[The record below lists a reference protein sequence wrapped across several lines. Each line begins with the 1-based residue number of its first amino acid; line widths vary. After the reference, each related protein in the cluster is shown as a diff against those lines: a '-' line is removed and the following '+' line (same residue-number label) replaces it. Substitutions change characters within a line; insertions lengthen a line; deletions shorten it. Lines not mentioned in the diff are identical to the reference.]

1 MSNLDQYNK
10 KRDFSQTAEPQAKKE
25 KIKSAGQHFV
35 VQRHHASRLHYDFR
49 LEIDGALKSWAVPKG
64 PSLNPK
70 DKRLAVQVEDHPISY
85 GSFEGHIP
93 KGNYGAGTVS
103 IFDEG
108 TYIPLEVKSEK
119 DFLQQWKNG
128 NIKFTLKGK
137 ILKGDFALVRMNGA
151 DSDNWLLIKHKDE
164 FSSDKPF
171 DAEMLVSDSV
181 KAEGKD
187 FKKKTAKANTETVK
201 KKSQSIDDKQ
211 LKPMLAKL
219 SQSLPDS
226 HDWLFEKKF
235 DGFRSLYYALDSTK
249 KLISRNG
256 NLLNKKFPSI
266 LKDLENLSRA
276 CVLDG
281 EIVIENK
288 QGISQFQYLQSG
300 EPIQNN
306 LQLYYYVFDI
316 LYLDDVDLKSYALTE
331 RKEILRLLFSKH
343 KFQHIILVEEI
354 IPEDQDL
361 LAHAREQ
368 KWEGII
374 SKLKDSTYD
383 MGLRSEKW
391 LKIKIRNTQEA
402 IICGFTKPEGSRS
415 YFGALV
421 LGIKSGGQFK
431 YIGNCGTGF
440 NEEMLKSLSALF
452 KPLQTQTKPF
462 PKSEKIAKEKDVT
475 WLRPQ
480 LVCDVYFSEWTLDE
494 HLRHPVFK
502 GIRDDKSADE
512 TTKEEPANEV
522 SGKENR
528 VMDKEL
534 KFGKKTV
541 KLTNLDK
548 LYWPTEKI
556 SKGDLLDYYEKMAD
570 YILPYLKDKPI
581 SMNRFPNGIDKQSF
595 FQKDVDPD
603 KIPAWLKT
611 TEVFSESTSKTIDY
625 LLCNDLPSLL
635 YIVNLG
641 SIEINPWLSTYKKP
655 EKPQY
660 AVLDLD
666 PNGAEWEDIIDVAL
680 SCKEVLDRGN
690 IPGFIKTSGSSGLH
704 IFMNVAG
711 KYDYQVVRDFVQFIA
726 ELVHQM
732 HPETTS
738 LVRDPQKRKGLIYL
752 DYLQNKEGQTIVAP
766 YSVRP
771 KPNATV
777 STPVLWEEVNYDL
790 SIQDFHIFNVY
801 GRASSIE
808 DPWKDL
814 NSSKVDIKKTLS
826 NF

>member
-10 KRDFSQTAEPQAKKE
+10 KRDFSQTAEPKAVKG
-25 KIKSAGQHFV
+25 KINATQHHFV

-70 DKRLAVQVEDHPISY
+70 DKRLAVQVEDHPLSY
-85 GSFEGHIP
+85 GSFEGSIP
-93 KGNYGAGTVS
+93 EGNYGAGTVS

-108 TYIPLEVKSEK
+108 KYIPLEVKSDQE
-119 DFLQQWKNG
+119 FLKQWKNG
-128 NIKFTLKGK
+128 NIKFKLEGK
-137 ILKGDFALVRMNGA
+137 VLKGDFALVRMHTG
-151 DSDNWLLIKHKDE
+151 DDKNWLLIKHKDD
-164 FSSDKPF
+164 FSWDKPF
-171 DAEMLVSDSV
+171 DSEKLVSESI
-181 KAEGKD
+181 KKEGKD
-187 FKKKTAKANTETVK
+187 FKKKSDKTETVK
-201 KKSQSIDDKQ
+201 KKPLGLDDKNIQ
-211 LKPMLAKL
+211 PMLAKL
-219 SQSLPDS
+219 SQAIPDGK
-226 HDWLFEKKF
+226 DWLFEKKF
-235 DGFRSLYYALDSTK
+235 DGFRSLYFSQNGTK

-256 NLLNKKFPSI
+256 NLLSNKFPSI
-266 LKDLENLSRA
+266 LKDLEGLTRD
-276 CVLDG
+276 CILDG
-281 EIVIENK
+281 EIVIEDKNA
-288 QGISQFQYLQSG
+288 IAQFQYLQSG
-300 EPIQNN
+300 EPIPKN
-306 LQLYYYVFDI
+306 LNIYYYVFDI
-316 LYLDDVDLKSYALTE
+316 LYLDNNDLTAYSLLE
-331 RKEILRLLFSKH
+331 RKEILNLLIKKH
-343 KFQHIILVEEI
+343 NFQHIKLSAEI
-354 IPEDQDL
+354 KSPQKDL
-361 LAHAREQ
+361 LDYAREQ

-374 SKLKDSTYD
+374 AKRRDDPYG
-383 MGLRSEKW
+383 MGQRNGSW

-415 YFGALV
+415 HFGAIV
-421 LGIKSGGQFK
+421 LGIKTAGQLK

-440 NEEMLKSLSALF
+440 NEELLKSLNKLF
-452 KPLQTQTKPF
+452 KPLVTDVKPF
-462 PKSEKIAKEKDVT
+462 PKTEKIAKEKDVT
-475 WLRPQ
+475 WLRPE
-480 LVCDVYFSEWTLDE
+480 LVCDIYYSEWTRDE

-502 GIRDDKSADE
+502 GIREDKSVNE
-512 TTKEEPANEV
+512 TTKEEPE
-522 SGKENR
+522 KEDKI
-528 VMDKEL
+528 MDKEL
-534 KFGKKTV
+534 KFGKKTL

-556 SKGDLLDYYEKMAD
+556 SKGDLLDYYEKMGD

-581 SMNRFPNGIDKQSF
+581 SMNRFPNGIEAQSF

-611 TEVFSESTSKTIDY
+611 TEVFSESTYKTIDY

-641 SIEINPWLSTYKKP
+641 SIEINPWLSTYKNP

-666 PNGAEWEDIIDVAL
+666 PNGAEWNDTIDVAL
-680 SCKEVLDRGN
+680 TAKEILDKGD
-690 IPGFIKTSGSSGLH
+690 IPAFIKTSGSSGLH
-704 IFMNVAG
+704 IFMNVAA

-726 ELVHQM
+726 ELIHQV

-738 LVRDPQKRKGLIYL
+738 LVRDPKKRKGLIYL

-777 STPVLWEEVNYDL
+777 STPILWKELNYDL

-801 GRASSIE
+801 GRVTTID
-808 DPWKDL
+808 DPWQEL
-814 NSSKVDIKKTLS
+814 QTSKVDIKKALS
-826 NF
+826 KF

>member
-10 KRDFSQTAEPQAKKE
+10 KRDFSQTAEPKAVKG
-25 KIKSAGQHFV
+25 KINATQHNFV

-70 DKRLAVQVEDHPISY
+70 DKRLAVQVEDHPLSY
-85 GSFEGHIP
+85 GSFEGSIP
-93 KGNYGAGTVS
+93 EGNYGAGTVS

-108 TYIPLEVKSEK
+108 KYIPLEVKSDQE
-119 DFLQQWKNG
+119 FLKQWKDG
-128 NIKFTLKGK
+128 NIKFKLQGK
-137 ILKGDFALVRMNGA
+137 VLKGDFALVRMHTG
-151 DSDNWLLIKHKDE
+151 DDKNWLLIKHKDE
-164 FSSDKPF
+164 FSWDKPF
-171 DAEMLVSDSV
+171 DSEKLVSESI
-181 KAEGKD
+181 KKEGKD
-187 FKKKTAKANTETVK
+187 FKKKSDKAETVK
-201 KKSQSIDDKQ
+201 KKPLGLDDKSI
-211 LKPMLAKL
+211 KPMLAKL
-219 SQSLPDS
+219 SQAIPDGK
-226 HDWLFEKKF
+226 DWLFEKKF
-235 DGFRSLYYALDSTK
+235 DGFRSLYFSQNGTK

-256 NLLNKKFPSI
+256 NLLSNKFPSI
-266 LKDLENLSRA
+266 LKDLEGLTRD
-276 CVLDG
+276 CILDG
-281 EIVIENK
+281 EIVIEDKNA
-288 QGISQFQYLQSG
+288 IAQFQYLQSG
-300 EPIQNN
+300 EPIPKN
-306 LQLYYYVFDI
+306 LNIYYYVFDI
-316 LYLDDVDLKSYALTE
+316 LYLDNNDLTAYSLIE
-331 RKEILRLLFSKH
+331 RKEILNLLIKKH
-343 KFQHIILVEEI
+343 QFQHIKLSAEI
-354 IPEDQDL
+354 KSPQKDL
-361 LAHAREQ
+361 LDYAKEQ

-374 SKLKDSTYD
+374 AKRKDDPYG
-383 MGLRSEKW
+383 MGQRNGSW

-415 YFGALV
+415 HFGAIV
-421 LGIKSGGQFK
+421 LGIKTAGQLK

-440 NEEMLKSLSALF
+440 NEELLKSLNKLF
-452 KPLQTQTKPF
+452 KPLVTDVKPF
-462 PKSEKIAKEKDVT
+462 PKTEKIAKEKDVT
-475 WLRPQ
+475 WLRPE
-480 LVCDVYFSEWTLDE
+480 LVCDIYYSEWTRDE
-494 HLRHPVFK
+494 HLRYPVFK
-502 GIRDDKSADE
+502 GIREDKSVNE
-512 TTKEEPANEV
+512 TTKEEPE
-522 SGKENR
+522 KEDKI
-528 VMDKEL
+528 MDKEL
-534 KFGKKTV
+534 KFGKKTL

-556 SKGDLLDYYEKMAD
+556 SKGDLLDYYEKMGD

-581 SMNRFPNGIDKQSF
+581 SMNRFPNGIEAQSF

-641 SIEINPWLSTYKKP
+641 SIEINPWLSTYKNP

-666 PNGAEWEDIIDVAL
+666 PNGAEWNDTIDVAL
-680 SCKEVLDRGN
+680 TAKEILDKGD
-690 IPGFIKTSGSSGLH
+690 IPAFIKTSGSSGLH
-704 IFMNVAG
+704 IFMNVAA

-726 ELVHQM
+726 ELIHQV

-738 LVRDPQKRKGLIYL
+738 LVRDPKKRKGLIYL

-777 STPVLWEEVNYDL
+777 STPILWEELNYDL

-801 GRASSIE
+801 GRVTTID
-808 DPWKDL
+808 DPWQEL
-814 NSSKVDIKKTLS
+814 QTSKVDIKKALS
-826 NF
+826 KF

>member
-10 KRDFSQTAEPQAKKE
+10 KRDFSQTAEPKAVKG
-25 KIKSAGQHFV
+25 KINATQHHFV

-70 DKRLAVQVEDHPISY
+70 DKRLAVQVEDHPLSY
-85 GSFEGHIP
+85 GSFEGSIP
-93 KGNYGAGTVS
+93 EGNYGAGTVS

-108 TYIPLEVKSEK
+108 KYIPLEVKSDQE
-119 DFLQQWKNG
+119 FLKQWKNG
-128 NIKFTLKGK
+128 NIKFKLEGK
-137 ILKGDFALVRMNGA
+137 VLKGDFALVRMHTG
-151 DSDNWLLIKHKDE
+151 DDKNWLLIKHKDE
-164 FSSDKPF
+164 FSWDKPF
-171 DAEMLVSDSV
+171 DSEKLVSESI
-181 KAEGKD
+181 KKEGKD
-187 FKKKTAKANTETVK
+187 FKKKSDKTETVK
-201 KKSQSIDDKQ
+201 KKPLGLDDKSI
-211 LKPMLAKL
+211 KPMLAKL
-219 SQSLPDS
+219 SQAIPDGK
-226 HDWLFEKKF
+226 DWLFEKKF
-235 DGFRSLYYALDSTK
+235 DGFRSLYFSQNGTK

-256 NLLNKKFPSI
+256 NLLSNKFPSI
-266 LKDLENLSRA
+266 LKDLEGLTRD
-276 CVLDG
+276 CILDG
-281 EIVIENK
+281 EIVIEDKNA
-288 QGISQFQYLQSG
+288 IAQFQYLQSG
-300 EPIQNN
+300 EPIPKN
-306 LQLYYYVFDI
+306 LNIYYYVFDI
-316 LYLDDVDLKSYALTE
+316 LYLDNNDLTAYSLIE
-331 RKEILRLLFSKH
+331 RKEILNLLIKKH
-343 KFQHIILVEEI
+343 QFQHIKLSAEI
-354 IPEDQDL
+354 KSPQKDL
-361 LAHAREQ
+361 LDYAREQ

-374 SKLKDSTYD
+374 AKRRDDPYG
-383 MGLRSEKW
+383 MGQRNGSW

-415 YFGALV
+415 HFGAIV
-421 LGIKSGGQFK
+421 LGIKTAGQLK

-440 NEEMLKSLSALF
+440 NEELLKSLNKLF
-452 KPLQTQTKPF
+452 KPLVTDVKPF
-462 PKSEKIAKEKDVT
+462 PKTEKIAKEKDVT
-475 WLRPQ
+475 WLRPE
-480 LVCDVYFSEWTLDE
+480 LVCDIYYSEWTRDE

-502 GIRDDKSADE
+502 GIREDKSVNE
-512 TTKEEPANEV
+512 TTKEEPE
-522 SGKENR
+522 KEDKI
-528 VMDKEL
+528 MDKEL
-534 KFGKKTV
+534 KFGKKTL

-556 SKGDLLDYYEKMAD
+556 SKGDLLDYYEKMGD

-581 SMNRFPNGIDKQSF
+581 SMNRFPNGIEAQSF

-641 SIEINPWLSTYKKP
+641 SIEINPWLSTYKNP

-666 PNGAEWEDIIDVAL
+666 PNGAEWNDTIDVAL
-680 SCKEVLDRGN
+680 TAKEILDKGD
-690 IPGFIKTSGSSGLH
+690 IPAFIKTSGSSGLH
-704 IFMNVAG
+704 IFMNVAA

-726 ELVHQM
+726 ELIHQV

-738 LVRDPQKRKGLIYL
+738 LVRDPKKRKGLIYL

-777 STPVLWEEVNYDL
+777 STPILWEELNYDL

-801 GRASSIE
+801 GRVTTID
-808 DPWKDL
+808 DPWQEL
-814 NSSKVDIKKTLS
+814 QSSKVDIKKALS
-826 NF
+826 KF